1 MADIDRFA
9 RFVSDWSNHNHKRLQ
24 LVTEKIRRLEGPTGA
39 LFSREAMIFGDW
51 RRYHRNQGAQ
61 QELLQVH
68 EHLESLLPVIKESL
82 ESEHNNDWG
91 TGDEPAPCE
100 LHPPSEKAE
109 NDSPADTTYDL
120 IKKRQ
125 ELDVQN
131 QHLSEAIR
139 QKNELFK
146 SLENDISHWM
156 KKKSTLRKEC
166 REIELRRD
174 AVLDGTPTEV
184 DILDRK
190 ERLKD
195 LESDIESAEAKVGF
209 LTEHIKR
216 LEISESRLT
225 EEVRAEAIRDYK
237 TPVPRAQ
244 LRARLAE
251 INDLLVRITEELPAI
266 SEFRA
271 DDMEDAVDQLCK
283 DLPEGWL
290 VSLRMEKDAAWVA
303 ANDPAGRDVDIDGD
317 DSLIDQ
323 LISALELA
331 KKQSEV
337 D

>member
-1 MADIDRFA
+1 MANIDKLA
-9 RFVSDWSNHNHKRLQ
+9 RFVFEWSKNNHKQIQSVVRHLR
-24 LVTEKIRRLEGPTGA
+24 EIEGETGA
-39 LFSREAMIFGDW
+39 AFSREAMVYGDW
-51 RRYHRNQGAQ
+51 RRYHRLQGELDIRQEVDNHLWGFSAQ
-61 QELLQVH
+61 MKELVDGGYW
-68 EHLESLLPVIKESL
+68 LEEPPYPKL
-82 ESEHNNDWG
+82 
-91 TGDEPAPCE
+91 GDEPEPCE

-120 IKKRQ
+120 LKKRQ
-125 ELDVQN
+125 ELDAQN

-139 QKNELFK
+139 QKSELVK
-146 SLENDISHWM
+146 SLTLEETELRGNISHWM
-156 KKKSTLRKEC
+156 IKKSALRKEC
-166 REIELRRD
+166 QEIEIRRD

-225 EEVRAEAIRDYK
+225 EEVRAEAI
-237 TPVPRAQ
+237 
-244 LRARLAE
+244 AE
-251 INDLLVRITEELPAI
+251 INDFLVRITEELPAI

-283 DLPEGWL
+283 DLPEGWI
-290 VSLRMEKDAAWVA
+290 VSLHMEKGAAWVDT
-303 ANDPAGRDVDIDGD
+303 NDPTGSEINLDAGD